1 MFFRIFLI
9 FLVVYL
15 VIRFFNSL
23 LRPAQSRGGATSYT
37 KNQSDFSKREG
48 EVTIIKKPSSS
59 QKKITKEEG
68 DYIDYEEV

>member
-1 MFFRIFLI
+1 MIFRFFLI

-23 LRPAQSRGGATSYT
+23 LRPTQSRGGATNYT
-37 KNQSDFSKREG
+37 KNQPDFSKREG
-48 EVTIIKKPSSS
+48 EVTIIKKSSPP
-59 QKKITKEEG
+59 QKKKTKEEG